1 MENKTSNNKQNISTV
16 KIVYLVIFLLL
27 VGMIILYAGGTFVTP
42 KVDNSKVVN
51 NTKANNQVRNSADMT
66 ALNEIKSL
74 ESNVK
79 NNPNDLTALLK
90 LAHLL
95 NDSGFYQKAIDNY
108 NKYLEEESNNVDV
121 IIDMGVCYYQLGNYD
136 AAIKTME
143 KGITLNPKHQI
154 AHFNMGIVS
163 SAKGD
168 HDNALKFWKKAI
180 DINPTSNIGIKAKDL
195 LDNH

>member
-1 MENKTSNNKQNISTV
+1 MENKINNSKQNISTV

-42 KVDNSKVVN
+42 KVDKSKVVN
-51 NTKANNQVRNSADMT
+51 NAKVHNSADMT
-66 ALNEIKSL
+66 ALKEIKAL
-74 ESNVK
+74 ESNVN

-108 NKYLEEESNNVDV
+108 NIYLKKESNNVDV

>member
-1 MENKTSNNKQNISTV
+1 MENKINNSKQNISTV

-42 KVDNSKVVN
+42 KVDKSKVVN
-51 NTKANNQVRNSADMT
+51 NQVHNSADMT
-66 ALNEIKSL
+66 ALKEIKAL
-74 ESNVK
+74 ESNVN

-108 NKYLEEESNNVDV
+108 NKYLEKESNNVDV

-180 DINPTSNIGIKAKDL
+180 DINPTSNIGIKAKNL